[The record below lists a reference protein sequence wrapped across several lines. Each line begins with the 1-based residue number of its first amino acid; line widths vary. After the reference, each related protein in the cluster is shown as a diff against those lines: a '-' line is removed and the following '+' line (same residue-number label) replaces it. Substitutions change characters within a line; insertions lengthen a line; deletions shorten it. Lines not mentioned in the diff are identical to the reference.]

1 MPLRLVIRLDERT
14 ARFPLRPGELLLGS
28 APECDLTV
36 PYFMVSRRHALL
48 RVGEGALEIEDL
60 GSSNGTS
67 VDGHRVEGRVRV
79 VPGQALVFGGLE
91 AALEEVAEEDL
102 EAAVVLAA
110 TAIEEEHLPE
120 GDTPATSSLG
130 AVKRFT
136 LDHLPELLKALAGG
150 TGAAGMAQRVGA
162 SLLATVPCSGVE
174 IVRQTRDG
182 TEGVLFSGGSM
193 DCGRPPVEMELMD
206 GRWVIRVGFA
216 SPTQERGYSPMVQAC
231 ARLVELARPP
241 GREDVRPLAS
251 GPPPLPE
258 PPTISPAVR
267 QIYTDAARVALG
279 SISVLIR
286 GESGTGKEVLARY
299 IHAASPRSGEVFIT
313 LNCAA
318 LPRDLLEAEL
328 FGVERGAATGVEA
341 RPGRFELADG
351 GTLFLDEIGDMAPE
365 TQARILRVLQ
375 EGEVYRLGAS
385 KSRSADVRVISATNR
400 DLNTLLA
407 EGDFRSDLYHRIAD
421 WDVTLPP
428 LRARRADIP
437 NLAAHFLEREAA
449 RHGVRAA
456 GISRGAMGALT
467 AYPWPGNIRQLER
480 EMARAVLFLE
490 DGQLLERAHLQ
501 EPIRNFSGAPAAEGL
516 QGLLESTERCA
527 ILEALEAAGGDVP
540 AAAEALGLARSTL
553 YRRIKALGIQ
563 AAGATA
569 KGDAPSS

>member
-28 APECDLTV
+28 AAECDLTV
-36 PYFMVSRRHALL
+36 PHFMVSRRHAVL
-48 RVGEGALEIEDL
+48 RVSDGALEIEDL
-60 GSSNGTS
+60 GSTNGTT
-67 VDGHRVEGRVRV
+67 VDGHRLKGPVRV
-79 VPGQALVFGGLE
+79 VPGQALAFGGLE
-91 AALEEVAEEDL
+91 AVLEEVAEEDL
-102 EAAVVLAA
+102 EAAVIL
-110 TAIEEEHLPE
+110 TGPDTTGEEPPPE

-136 LDHLPELLKALAGG
+136 LDHLPELLEALAGG
-150 TGAAGMAQRVGA
+150 TDAAGMAQRVGA
-162 SLLATVPCSGVE
+162 SLLVTVPCSGVE
-174 IVRQTRDG
+174 VMRRNPG
-182 TEGVLFSGGSM
+182 GEGLLFAGGSM
-193 DCGRPPVEMELMD
+193 DCGRQPVEVELM
-206 GRWVIRVGFA
+206 GGAWVIRVGFA
-216 SPTQERGYSPMVQAC
+216 SASQERGYAPMVQAC

-241 GREDVRPLAS
+241 GQESRRPRES
-251 GPPPLPE
+251 SPPPLPE
-258 PPTISPAVR
+258 PPTVSPAVQR
-267 QIYTDAARVALG
+267 IYADAAHVARG
-279 SISVLIR
+279 DISVLIR

-299 IHAASPRSGEVFIT
+299 VHAASPRSDEVFVT

-328 FGVERGAATGVEA
+328 FGVEKGAATGVEA

-385 KSRSADVRVISATNR
+385 QARSADVRVISATNR
-400 DLNTLLA
+400 DLDAMLA
-407 EGDFRSDLYHRIAD
+407 SGAFRSDLYHRIAD

-449 RHGVRAA
+449 RHGIRAA
-456 GISRGAMGALT
+456 GISRAAMEALT

-480 EMARAVLFLE
+480 EMARVVLFLE

-501 EPIRNFSGAPAAEGL
+501 RAIREGAVAPAVAGL
-516 QGLLESTERCA
+516 QA
-527 ILEALEAAGGDVP
+527 ILDDAERQAIGEALEAAGGDVP
-540 AAAEALGLARSTL
+540 TAAEALGLARSTL
-553 YRRIKALGIQ
+553 YRRIKALGI
-563 AAGATA
+563 
-569 KGDAPSS
+569 